1 MNDNNKNDKSKDLIR
16 YPKAYYTIGSHRMR
30 NPTMSITI
38 RMIVLEI
45 AACKSDLA
53 PISSKI
59 THREIPTDDGKPRK
73 NEFNR
78 LPTP

>member
-1 MNDNNKNDKSKDLIR
+1 
-16 YPKAYYTIGSHRMR
+16 MR
-30 NPTMSITI
+30 NPTMSITM
-38 RMIVLEI
+38 RMIVLEM

-73 NEFNR
+73 NEFNK